1 MNWILFIIYRVI
13 KGVRDGHE
21 SNYFLGAS
29 IVEEIHGMHF
39 FEKRS
44 RKLMLVRHKLRGF
57 TYFDEHLDREAGD
70 RYRLPDFVAQNG
82 PSLKRQYRKLSDAEK
97 KNLTKDIETV
107 REQRVKVCRSNPKAV
122 QKDVNAA
129 FSNMEHEVC
138 GIQT

>member
-21 SNYFLGAS
+21 SNYFLGVS
-29 IVEEIHGMHF
+29 IVKEIPGMHF

-44 RKLMLVRHKLRGF
+44 TKLMLVCHKLRGF
-57 TYFDEHLDREAGD
+57 TYFDEHLPDREAGD

-82 PSLKRQYRKLSDAEK
+82 PSLKQQYQKLSDAEK

-107 REQRVKVCRSNPKAV
+107 R
-122 QKDVNAA
+122 
-129 FSNMEHEVC
+129 
-138 GIQT
+138 